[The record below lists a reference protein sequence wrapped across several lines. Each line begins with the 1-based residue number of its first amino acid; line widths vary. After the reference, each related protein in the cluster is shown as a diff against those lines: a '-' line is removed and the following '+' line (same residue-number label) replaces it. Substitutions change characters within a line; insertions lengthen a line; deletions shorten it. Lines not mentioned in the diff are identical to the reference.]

1 MKYIPLMA
9 LLLCQTIAI
18 GAEELPEFKT
28 QVTPYNAPRIILA
41 QLPEAGREAAEE
53 AAETVCE
60 DYTSEAECAAAP
72 ACIWEEDECFDADD
86 LDDDDLGDDDVGD
99 EVDGDGP

>member
-18 GAEELPEFKT
+18 EAEELPEFKT

-53 AAETVCE
+53 AAETVCA
-60 DYTSEAECAAAP
+60 DYTSEAECAAVP

-86 LDDDDLGDDDVGD
+86 LGDEDVGD
-99 EVDGDGP
+99 EVDDDEDGP

>member
-1 MKYIPLMA
+1 MKYIPLVA

-53 AAETVCE
+53 VCE

-72 ACIWEEDECFDADD
+72 ACTWEEDECFDADD
-86 LDDDDLGDDDVGD
+86 LGDDDLGDDGD
-99 EVDGDGP
+99 GDDGDGDDGDGP